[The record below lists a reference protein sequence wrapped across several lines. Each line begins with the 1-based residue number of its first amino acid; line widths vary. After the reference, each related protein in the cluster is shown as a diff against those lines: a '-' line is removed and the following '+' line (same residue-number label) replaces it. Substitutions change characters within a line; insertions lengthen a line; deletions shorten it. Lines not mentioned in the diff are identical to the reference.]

1 MTYETLL
8 VARAEGVTTVTL
20 NRPAKKNAMNPTLH
34 REMHDALTR
43 LAEDDDTRVL
53 IVTGAG
59 EAFSAGMDLK
69 EYFYDLKDRPREV
82 DRIRV
87 ISQEW
92 RDRKLRL
99 FPAPTIAMV
108 NGYCFGGAMPIVAS
122 CDLALAAEEATFGLS
137 EVNFA
142 GIPAGPV
149 AKAMSEVLHPRDALW
164 YMLTGEPFDGRRAAE
179 IRLVNKAV
187 PRTQLEAET
196 RRLAHALAQ
205 KDRYAL
211 KLTKELFRHSRG
223 MEVDAALAFANAK
236 VRELTYLQN
245 GAWID
250 EGIGR
255 FLKGEYRPGL
265 AERLGGEEQGSE

>member
-8 VARAEGVTTVTL
+8 VDRDGGVTTVTL

-43 LAEDDDTRVL
+43 LADDETTRVL
-53 IVTGAG
+53 VVTGAG

-69 EYFYDLKDRPREV
+69 EYFYDLKDRPHEV

-108 NGYCFGGAMPIVAS
+108 NGYCFGGALPIVAS

-137 EVNFA
+137 EVNFR

-149 AKAMSEVLHPRDALW
+149 AWAMGAVLHPRDALW

-179 IRLVNKAV
+179 MRLVNKAV
-187 PRTQLEAET
+187 PRARLEAET
-196 RRLAHALAQ
+196 RALAASLAT

-223 MEVDAALAFANAK
+223 MEMDAALAFANAK
-236 VRELTYLQN
+236 VRELTYLQQ
-245 GAWID
+245 GAWIE
-250 EGIGR
+250 EGIGK
-255 FLKGEYRPGL
+255 FLAGEYRPGL
-265 AERLGGEEQGSE
+265 AERPGEGEHGS